1 LRLRRVAAAGGVNML
16 AFTAL
21 RAGSFLVGL
30 WAADLLGTREFGA
43 LQMVRVIFG
52 YAAFLSLGVMQAV
65 MLELPV
71 SLGEGDMDEV
81 RRVRGQL
88 ASALVLGLVLASAAC
103 VGLEV
108 SGLPLN
114 GVAVRGLWL
123 LIGLVI
129 AVSTWASFSQLIFRS
144 YEQFGRL
151 AAHRFVYAGAFV
163 VAAPLFLWLWGL
175 RGMLAG
181 LAAAYSVQAVF
192 GLALQFDKLAW
203 HWRVSRWWRYVKYGL
218 PIRLNT
224 FLWLL
229 VTSVD
234 LWLVSAYLGPE
245 AAGTYGFAMLLASGF
260 RLAPAVLSEMAHPRI
275 AKAFGESG
283 RDIDSVRGHLF
294 LYTAGS
300 AAVFVLPAAFLLAAF
315 SGLID
320 HWLVKFEDAKLPL
333 AILLAGHLVNRS
345 SHMAGTVTILAR
357 KQKQVTVILAI
368 TLALAAMLDVLVLTT
383 IGSLWAVA
391 AATSLCLVAESI
403 ALLVLAVRVTGGSGG
418 QLSWI
423 VRTAVYLLTGC
434 AGLLGVTIIDRYFD
448 GPAGTAVAIAV
459 AVALGA
465 PLALCGARHLKRYWE
480 PAQPGVPDER

>member
-1 LRLRRVAAAGGVNML
+1 MRLKRVVAAGGVNML
-16 AFTAL
+16 ALVAL
-21 RAGSFLVGL
+21 RACSFLVGL

-52 YAAFLSLGVMQAV
+52 YAAFLSLGVTQAV
-65 MLELPV
+65 MFELPV

-88 ASALVLGLVLASAAC
+88 ASALVLGLVLTSAAC
-103 VGLEV
+103 AGLEI
-108 SGLPLN
+108 SGVTLN

-129 AVSTWASFSQLIFRS
+129 AVSTWANFSQLMFRS

-151 AAHRFVYAGAFV
+151 AAQRFVYAGAFV

-181 LAAAYSVQAVF
+181 LAAAYTVQAFF

-218 PIRLNT
+218 PIRTNS

-229 VTSVD
+229 VTSLD

-260 RLAPAVLSEMAHPRI
+260 RFAPMILSEMAQPRI

-283 RDIDSVRGHLF
+283 RKIGAIRGHF
-294 LYTAGS
+294 FTYAAGS
-300 AAVFVLPAAFLLAAF
+300 AAMFVLPATLVLVL
-315 SGLID
+315 SSSLID
-320 HWLVKFEDAKLPL
+320 YWLVKFEDAKLPI
-333 AILLAGHLVNRS
+333 AILLAGHFVNRS
-345 SHMAGTVTILAR
+345 SHMAGNVMIMAR
-357 KQKQVTVILAI
+357 KQKQVTIVLAI

-403 ALLVLAVRVTGGSGG
+403 AIFVLAVRVTGGSAG

-423 VRTAVYLLTGC
+423 VRTAVYLLTGS
-434 AGLLGVTIIDRYFD
+434 AGLLGITIIDRYFD
-448 GPAGTAVAIAV
+448 GPASTAV
-459 AVALGA
+459 AVAVAVVLGA

-480 PAQPGVPDER
+480 PAQPGDLDRR